1 MITLFGA
8 IVAGAGAVVGPAA
21 HADPVADFYKGKTIT
36 MLTGTALG
44 SAYGIHAQIFREY
57 FSRNLPGNPNV
68 IVQAMPGGGGAKM
81 VNYLYNAAPQDGSF
95 IGFPLKYLAVDQ
107 VLGRKGLKYDARKFG
122 YIGTLGPINSA
133 VVVWRDTSPALTL
146 EDMKKK
152 QVVMGATGRSS
163 ETFITPTLMNNLLGT
178 RFRIVSGYKGMAGIS
193 LAIERGEVH
202 GRAGSW
208 DSLKSANANW
218 LSDRKIVIF
227 AQSGLERAD
236 DLKDVPTL
244 IDLARDANARQVL
257 EFFGNGNAVG
267 WLMIA
272 PPRVPA
278 PRLAAMRA
286 AFDKTVA
293 DAKYRSDLAKKKLDI
308 SPRPGAYVEKLIV
321 STVSVAPHLVTRIKQ
336 AMGTQ

>member
-1 MITLFGA
+1 M
-8 IVAGAGAVVGPAA
+8 
-21 HADPVADFYKGKTIT
+21 
-36 MLTGTALG
+36 
-44 SAYGIHAQIFREY
+44 
-57 FSRNLPGNPNV
+57 
-68 IVQAMPGGGGAKM
+68 
-81 VNYLYNAAPQDGSF
+81 YNAAPKDGSW
-95 IGFPLKYLAVDQ
+95 IGFPLKYIAVNQ
-107 VLGRKGLKYDARKFG
+107 ALGHTGLKYDAAKFG
-122 YIGTLGPINSA
+122 YVGSLGPINSA
-133 VVVWRDTSPALTL
+133 VAVMRKHTPHQTFAAL
-146 EDMKKK
+146 K
-152 QVVMGATGRSS
+152 QHEVIMGSTGKSS